1 MKTYFSALI
10 DKSTPGETL
19 KLSKKLS
26 KELKKL
32 LKTPKSNIVLKEHN
46 AFLFL
51 AAEKHLKKPLDPK
64 ILENVQTQ
72 FYLHLER
79 YYAKNKSNLQ
89 KHLKGKRELKET
101 SQIVKDFLK
110 EIDPGLK
117 KVFDLRLK
125 KLISAL
131 PAKFYDLQT
140 DSMTAIWNLREE
152 QKVQFCLSGWP
163 SKSFMIPEVGQDV
176 ELEVMVDK
184 LAFLNFFCI
193 FLEPTLIRLREMNK
207 VLERLELGLQG
218 THYKSGNSATQSKL
232 EMFLRILSAKLSSLQ
247 NMDKTIVGIF
257 KLFNEPKT
265 FFNSHDFIRLSQD
278 LRTAVRQMSWKINQG
293 KSLLA
298 EVQEK
303 LEECQIKLKDYLDE
317 KKNGVKTTDSREE
330 FKLALLT
337 MAELSSDLFIEAEE
351 LKLWLDFF
359 GSDLPFFTFQ
369 SNPFTIQKMRTF
381 TTSAEHIISVRSLVK
396 NYSLGQTTVYAL
408 RGVDLDVGDGE
419 FLAIVGNS
427 GAGKT
432 TLLNCIAGLDDPDDG
447 VVFFQGKDLHR
458 SDDSERSRARLLDM
472 GFIFQSYALLPHF
485 DTRENVA
492 LPADLA
498 GFSKDLKSR
507 IEELLEGVGIGNQA
521 KQFPAQL
528 SGGQLQRVA
537 IARALTNRP
546 KVLFADE
553 PTGDLDSKTGHQVM
567 ELIKKFHEETE
578 TTVIVITHEQDIA
591 NYAERQILMEDGKII
606 GPHDIKDPHS
616 TKVISRREE
625 AIPIIRHEER
635 ANRKQK
641 QHSKLFFAAFVV
653 QMMLAV
659 LIIIML
665 LQLDQIVHGTLYSYG
680 LQFSNTWA
688 LPYWTLHRFVAG
700 LALLIFGL
708 SALLIVYLKRVAN

>member
-1 MKTYFSALI
+1 MKAYFSALI
-10 DKSTPGETL
+10 DKSTPRETL

-131 PAKFYDLQT
+131 PAKFYDLQA

-218 THYKSGNSATQSKL
+218 THYKSSNSATQSKL

-278 LRTAVRQMSWKINQG
+278 LRAAVRQMSWKINQG

-317 KKNGVKTTDSREE
+317 KKNGVKTTASREE

-337 MAELSSDLFIEAEE
+337 MAELSSDLFVEAEE

-369 SNPFTIQKMRTF
+369 SNPFTIQKMRAF

-458 SDDSERSRARLLDM
+458 LDDSERSRARLLDM

-492 LPADLA
+492 LPADIA

-507 IEELLEGVGIGNQA
+507 IEELLEGVGIDNQA
-521 KQFPAQL
+521 KQYPAQL

-567 ELIKKFHEETE
+567 ELIKKFHEETG

-606 GPHDIKDPHS
+606 GPHDIKDPHN
-616 TKVISRREE
+616 TKVTSRREE

-653 QMMLAV
+653 QMILAV

-700 LALLIFGL
+700 LTLLIFGL
-708 SALLIVYLKRVAN
+708 SALLTVYLKRVAN